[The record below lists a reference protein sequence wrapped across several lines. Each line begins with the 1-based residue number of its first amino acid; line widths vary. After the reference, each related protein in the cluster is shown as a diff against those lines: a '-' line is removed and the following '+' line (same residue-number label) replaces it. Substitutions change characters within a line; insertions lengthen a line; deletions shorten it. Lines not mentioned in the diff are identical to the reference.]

1 MKVIIFGVGKLA
13 DYVHFVLTNDSPYE
27 VVAFCIE
34 EAFMPEIRTVRDLP
48 IIDFEQLPS
57 VYPPDNFKIFIAV
70 GNNSVREGIYHKVK
84 ENGYSCITYTS
95 SKAVVWFDLSC
106 GDNVF
111 IGEGCILQPF
121 VSIGSNSMLFAAR
134 VGHHCNVGNNVM
146 LSGCVLGGNA
156 HIGDNSFLGLNSTV
170 NQNLKIGKANI
181 IGVGANIGS
190 DTNDYEVY
198 TSNSTVKR
206 AVSSQRIKNEYLH

>member
-34 EAFMPEIRTVRDLP
+34 EAFMPESGTVRDLP
-48 IIDFEQLPS
+48 IIAFELLPS
-57 VYPPDNFKIFIAV
+57 TYSPDDYKIFIAV
-70 GNNSVREGIYHKVK
+70 GNNSVREVIYNKVK
-84 ENGYSCITYTS
+84 NNGYSCISYIS
-95 SKAVVWFDLSC
+95 SKAIFWSDLSF

-111 IGEGCILQPF
+111 IGEGAVIQPF
-121 VSIGSNSMLFAAR
+121 VSIGFNSFLFAAR
-134 VGHHCNVGNNVM
+134 VGHHCSVGNNVI
-146 LSGCVLGGNA
+146 LSGCALAGDA

-170 NQNLKIGKANI
+170 NQNVKIGKANI

-190 DTNDYEVY
+190 DTNDYDVY
-198 TSNSTVKR
+198 TNSSTVKR